1 MKQED
6 ERRDEAIR
14 QVIAEYGNRFE
25 IVSVRTLQGPSID
38 ARYIVRDTRTQKEF
52 DIFDRRTLPL
62 SALRDSLRQQLKAQS
77 QGR

>member
-1 MKQED
+1 LKQED
-6 ERRDEAIR
+6 EKRDAAIR
-14 QVIAEYGNRFE
+14 RVIAEYGNRFA

-38 ARYIVRDTRTQKEF
+38 ARYIVRDMRTHKEF

-62 SALRDSLRQQLKAQS
+62 PALRDSLRQQLKAQS